1 MWYVAPCGARPRS
14 VAILLHE
21 RWCRS
26 GSNPKFKSFDGRL
39 AQVNVQIHGVR
50 LRLLSSHLPHSDW
63 PDAEYDAALACL
75 ESAVDGARACRRHI
89 VVGIDAN
96 AVLGQQYAHDSKRV
110 IGQWGLHSRNERG
123 VSFAALLHLVH
134 LAVCN
139 TMFQK
144 PYAKQRTH
152 QMWSTGSQRQIDYIL
167 ISNGLR
173 SALRDAGANDDLD
186 FKSDHRGE
194 N

>member
-39 AQVNVQIHGVR
+39 AQLDVQIHGVR

-96 AVLGQQYAHDSKRV
+96 AVLASSTHMTPS
-110 IGQWGLHSRNERG
+110 
-123 VSFAALLHLVH
+123 ALLDSGACIHGMSGESPL
-134 LAVCN
+134 LLGC
-139 TMFQK
+139 T
-144 PYAKQRTH
+144 
-152 QMWSTGSQRQIDYIL
+152 WSTLPYVTRCL
-167 ISNGLR
+167 RNHTPNNGLTKCGALDR
-173 SALRDAGANDDLD
+173 SDRSTT
-186 FKSDHRGE
+186 F
-194 N
+194 